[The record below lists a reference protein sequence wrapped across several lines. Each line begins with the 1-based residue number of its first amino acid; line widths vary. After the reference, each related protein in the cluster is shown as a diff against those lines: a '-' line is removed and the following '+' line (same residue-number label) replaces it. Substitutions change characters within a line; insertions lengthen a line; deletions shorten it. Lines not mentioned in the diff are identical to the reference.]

1 MAVRGNG
8 TGENVVNHDSRD
20 GSNQAHGRGQQGFG
34 NTRCDN
40 GQVSGLC
47 LRNTDEAVHDAPDGP
62 EQTNKRGDSTDG
74 RENTVTTPHMTTGGA
89 DAAFQTEP
97 GTVFNAA
104 VIGRPGG
111 EFKFI
116 LRIAQH
122 LAADTIGVEAFSLFS
137 GFVQRAYCLQRGE
150 LTAQATFAT
159 PHFGPLSNLQGPGDH
174 RD

>member
-47 LRNTDEAVHDAPDGP
+47 LRNTDEAVHNAPDGP

-74 RENTVTTPHMTTGGA
+74 RENTVTTRSEEHTS
-89 DAAFQTEP
+89 E
-97 GTVFNAA
+97 
-104 VIGRPGG
+104 
-111 EFKFI
+111 
-116 LRIAQH
+116 
-122 LAADTIGVEAFSLFS
+122 
-137 GFVQRAYCLQRGE
+137 LQSHSDLVCR
-150 LTAQATFAT
+150 L
-159 PHFGPLSNLQGPGDH
+159 LL
-174 RD
+174 